1 MQQEDFNLMDARL
14 FDPKTPLLGK
24 FCGACGLGLYFTH
37 FQKDAS
43 IKDGHSHICNSCRAE
58 PCLSISE
65 HIARKKEQNFNS
77 EHARKLRGENPE
89 SWMGAGRIGN
99 QKSCYDFL
107 RELAALCPDLVIV
120 EGNVSDTGQRD
131 DADLMLYR
139 AYPCPQKHLEGRDFA
154 SVGYINRGVLPEF
167 SIFAFGKMGERDHE
181 IKRGW
186 RTILLRCIQLGMLSE
201 ETAEKKFGKVEGP
214 AGEQYRKQLFA
225 VRNRR

>member
-1 MQQEDFNLMDARL
+1 MQQEDFAFMDPKL
-14 FDPKTPLLGK
+14 FDPATPIMGK
-24 FCGACGLGLYFTH
+24 ICHTCSRGLYHSH
-37 FQKDAS
+37 FQKDS
-43 IKDGHSHICNSCRAE
+43 SVKDGYAHICNSCRAA
-58 PCLSISE
+58 PRLSMAE
-65 HIARKKEQNFNS
+65 HTLRMREENFSS

-89 SWMGAGRIGN
+89 SWMGPARFGS

-120 EGNVSDTGQRD
+120 EGNVSDTGLRD
-131 DADLMLYR
+131 DADLMLYK
-139 AYPCPQKHLEGRDFA
+139 AYPCPQAHLDGRDFA
-154 SVGYINRGVLPEF
+154 AIGYINRGVLPEF

-201 ETAEKKFGKVEGP
+201 ELAEKKFGKVEGP
-214 AGEQYRKQLFA
+214 AGEQYRRQLFG